1 MTTSSIASFVF
12 TATQLTQNNKMT
24 KKMQS
29 NFSRKHLTHSK
40 QISKVTATMKC
51 SDIVKEVDFKDA
63 DQLRHRVLGT
73 ITRDPVVA
81 EAGREKLYM
90 PFYLNLTTPNE

>member
-24 KKMQS
+24 KKS
-29 NFSRKHLTHSK
+29 KATSRARKHFTHSK
-40 QISKVTATMKC
+40 QISKVTATIKC

-63 DQLRHRVLGT
+63 DKSVKAPSIRDHH
-73 ITRDPVVA
+73 TRSSSC
-81 EAGREKLYM
+81 RSRS
-90 PFYLNLTTPNE
+90 